1 MENIFEQLMAVQSAA
16 LKLLQADSGYRLVAV
31 QVGNGPAGYDYEIRA
46 VRKKITKI
54 EVDKDWL
61 TISTGSEDFLFTED
75 GELESF
81 CNAIAG
87 RPVKLIFDPSELLPE
102 AEALRC
108 AILAN
113 YKDARHV
120 TISPACRFSEKEE

>member
-1 MENIFEQLMAVQSAA
+1 MENISAQLKAILYASTM
-16 LKLLQADSGYRLVAV
+16 LLHADSGYRLVAV
-31 QVGNGPAGYDYEIRA
+31 QVGEGPAWHDYEIRV

-61 TISTGSEDFLFTED
+61 TVSTGSEDFQFTED
-75 GELESF
+75 GELVSL

-102 AEALRC
+102 AEAFRC

-113 YKDARHV
+113 YKNVRQV
-120 TISPACRFSEKEE
+120 TISPACRFGEKEG

>member
-1 MENIFEQLMAVQSAA
+1 MENIFDQLMAVQTSAF
-16 LKLLQADSGYRLVAV
+16 KLLRADSGYRLVAV
-31 QVGNGPAGYDYEIRA
+31 QVGEGPAGYDYEIRV

-61 TISTGSEDFLFTED
+61 TVSTGSEDFQFAED
-75 GELESF
+75 GELVSL

-102 AEALRC
+102 AEAFRC

-113 YKDARHV
+113 YKNVRHV
-120 TISPACRFSEKEE
+120 TISPACRFGEKEG